1 MDEELRKR
9 IRRKVKAYY
18 GTKDDVPESTPEQR
32 KAILDSLKESIDK
45 GELHGP
51 RTESDMDIDPFR

>member
-18 GTKDDVPESTPEQR
+18 GKKDTGTMPTEAEK
-32 KAILDSLKESIDK
+32 KAFLDSLKESLRK
-45 GELHGP
+45 GELSGP
-51 RTESDMDIDPFR
+51 LEESDTDIDPFR